1 MRITPLTSSF
11 VSRAGRRAAA
21 GRASVEAPSAQDLGD
36 RAVAPAT
43 ASDTI
48 DPDRRPLPVDRA
60 LVPTAPVVT
69 RAADTLAALRA
80 YAAPTRHASAFPAG
94 SLLRLAV

>member
-21 GRASVEAPSAQDLGD
+21 GRASVDAVSAQNLPDH
-36 RAVAPAT
+36 AVPPAA
-43 ASDTI
+43 ASEQV

-60 LVPTAPVVT
+60 LVPTPPVAT